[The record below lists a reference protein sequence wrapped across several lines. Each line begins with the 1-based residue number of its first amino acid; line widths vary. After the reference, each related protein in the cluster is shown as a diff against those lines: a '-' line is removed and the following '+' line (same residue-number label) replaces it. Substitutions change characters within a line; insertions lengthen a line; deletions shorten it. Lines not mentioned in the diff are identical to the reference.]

1 MATIDALKGP
11 TLMPANGKSATSVV
25 VLLHGYGSNGDD
37 LIGLAPYFARTLPD
51 TAFYSPNAPQML
63 EGGFMGGFQW
73 FSLATYDPDMMRRD
87 PSRMAETFRT
97 FREAARSAADKLNSY
112 LDQILA
118 HHALEP
124 NRLALLG
131 FSQGTMMSLHVGP
144 RRDRQIAGVLGYSG
158 ALTGADALADEVKT
172 KPPVCLVHGD
182 ADAVVPYPA
191 MAAAEKALKAVG
203 IPCETYTV
211 RGLQH
216 GIDGEAAQYG
226 AAFLKRVLG

>member
-11 TLMPANGKSATSVV
+11 TLMPAGGKPATSAV

-37 LIGLAPYFARTLPD
+37 LIGLAPFFARALPD

-63 EGGFMGGFQW
+63 EGGFMGSFQW

-87 PSRMAETFRT
+87 PNRMADTFKS
-97 FREAARSAADKLNSY
+97 FRVGTTASAVKLDAY
-112 LDQILA
+112 IDQILA
-118 HHALEP
+118 HHNLEP
-124 NRLALLG
+124 DKLALLG

-144 RRDRQIAGVLGYSG
+144 RREKQIAGVLGYSG
-158 ALTGADALADEVKT
+158 ALTGADALAAEIKT
-172 KPPVCLVHGD
+172 KPPVALVHGD

-191 MAAAEKALKAVG
+191 MAAAEQALKAVG
-203 IPCETYTV
+203 IACETHTV

-216 GIDGEAAQYG
+216 GIDGEGATFG
-226 AAFLKRVLG
+226 AAFLKRVLA

>member
-11 TLMPANGKSATSVV
+11 TLMPASNKPATSAV

-37 LIGLAPYFARTLPD
+37 LIGLAPYFARVLPD
-51 TAFYSPNAPQML
+51 TAFYAPHAPQPL

-87 PSRMAETFRT
+87 PNRMADTFKS
-97 FREAARSAADKLNSY
+97 FREGTGASAMKLNSY

-118 HHALEP
+118 HHSLEP
-124 NRLALLG
+124 GKLVLLG

-144 RRDRQIAGVLGYSG
+144 RREKQIAGILGYSG
-158 ALTGADALADEVKT
+158 ALTGADALGAELKT
-172 KPPVCLVHGD
+172 KPPVALVHGD

-191 MAAAEKALKAVG
+191 MAAAEQALKAVG
-203 IPCETYTV
+203 ISVETLTV

-216 GIDGEAAQYG
+216 GIDPEGAQFG
-226 AAFLKRVLG
+226 AAFLKRVLA